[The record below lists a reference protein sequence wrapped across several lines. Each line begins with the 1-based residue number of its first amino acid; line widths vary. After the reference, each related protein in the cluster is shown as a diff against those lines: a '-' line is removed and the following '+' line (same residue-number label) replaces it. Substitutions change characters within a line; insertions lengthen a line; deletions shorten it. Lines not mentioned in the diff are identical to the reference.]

1 MLRGM
6 PGAGGLGGP
15 WDKLMS
21 KFYRHQQQN
30 SGSKENRS
38 ITYCTKYVNATR
50 FTLAQYAECKFVCFF
65 FRGSWRRQNAQ
76 L

>member
-6 PGAGGLGGP
+6 PGSGGLGGP

-30 SGSKENRS
+30 SGSKENRWES
-38 ITYCTKYVNATR
+38 PV
-50 FTLAQYAECKFVCFF
+50 TLCFLTARYIA
-65 FRGSWRRQNAQ
+65 RGTHTIMMTSFLEAVSDFED